1 MPERVGFVGLGLMGR
16 HMARNLLAAG
26 FPLTVCSRSPG
37 PVEELVAL
45 GAAAAADP
53 AAAAATSDVLVTMLP
68 DTPDVEGVLFGPSGA
83 AAALAR
89 GALAIDMST
98 VDPIATRGFHA
109 RLAERGVGFVDA
121 PVSGGDVGARDATLS
136 IMAGGDEA
144 DVARAMPLFAAM
156 GRTIVRV
163 GGPGAGQVAKL
174 CNQVVIGGTLAAV
187 SEALVLAA
195 KAGVDPAKVR
205 EALLGGFAASRVL
218 EVHGRRMLERDFRPG
233 FFARLMRKDARIAV
247 RAARELGV
255 ALPTFEVVARDLER
269 LVEEHGETVDY
280 SAFVRLR
287 EEDGGAT
294 LGPDAP

>member
-1 MPERVGFVGLGLMGR
+1 
-16 HMARNLLAAG
+16 
-26 FPLTVCSRSPG
+26 
-37 PVEELVAL
+37 
-45 GAAAAADP
+45 
-53 AAAAATSDVLVTMLP
+53 TMLP
-68 DTPDVEGVLFGPSGA
+68 DTPDVEAVLFGRSGVA
-83 AAALAR
+83 TALAS

-98 VDPIATRGFHA
+98 IDPIATRGFHA
-109 RLAERGVGFVDA
+109 RLAERGVGFLDA

-136 IMAGGDEA
+136 VMVGGSDA
-144 DVARAMPLFAAM
+144 DAAHATPLLRAM
-156 GRTIVRV
+156 GRTIVHV

-195 KAGVDPAKVR
+195 KAGVAPAKVR
-205 EALLGGFAASRVL
+205 EALLGGFAASKVL
-218 EVHGRRMLERDFRPG
+218 EVHGRRMLERDFAPG

-247 RAARELGV
+247 RAARELDV

-294 LGPDAP
+294 VGGTPG